1 MLNLLDQYMKLIS
14 LVLYPSVYLKIFIIL
29 IIASIILNV
38 LNCINCLGEI
48 SSKMIKV
55 SAFIQYSAGGS
66 VQGTSIRKICLKI
79 LEKGKKHLSLQQHDF
94 I

>member
-29 IIASIILNV
+29 IIVSIILNV